1 MRKVLFTL
9 LAAAMPVACNKPKE
23 KTVTEKMV
31 NDVTYHQVAVDN
43 CTIFYREAGDPSKP
57 TILLLHGF
65 PSASHMFRDLMPLL
79 ADEYHLIAP
88 DMPSF
93 GQTVSPSRSE
103 QTYSFDYLART
114 MDHFTE
120 ALGLEH
126 FAMYIFDY
134 GAPVGLRLAMWH
146 PEHVTAIISQNGNCY
161 EEGLGKKWEARKE
174 YWAHPMPELRARYS
188 SAYALETIIGQY
200 TFGTPEGSVAPDG
213 YTLDYYYVNLPER
226 AEMQNDLIFDYQS
239 NVALYPQFQ
248 AYLREYQPRLLAVW
262 GKNDPSFIPAGAE
275 AFKRYL
281 PNAEIRFV
289 DSGHFAL
296 ESHAAEIAKYIK
308 EFLKKE

>member
-1 MRKVLFTL
+1 MRKLLFTL
-9 LAAAMPVACNKPKE
+9 LAALTFVGCTQTKE
-23 KTVTEKMV
+23 HEYMK
-31 NDVTYHQVAVDN
+31 VTYHQVAVDN
-43 CTIFYREAGDPSKP
+43 CTIIYREAGDQSKP

-93 GQTVSPSRSE
+93 GQTVSPSRTE
-103 QTYSFDYLART
+103 QTYSFDYLAHT

-120 ALGLEH
+120 ALGLEQ

-134 GAPVGLRLAMWH
+134 GASVGLRLAMWH
-146 PEHVTAIISQNGNCY
+146 PERVTAIISQNGNCY

-174 YWAHPMPELRARYS
+174 YWAHPTPEQRAQYA

-213 YTLDYYYVNLPER
+213 YTLDYYYVNLLER

-248 AYLREYQPRLLAVW
+248 AGGDQQAPGPSPVRGDPYHGIFSAGGLACPLRP
-262 GKNDPSFIPAGAE
+262 
-275 AFKRYL
+275 
-281 PNAEIRFV
+281 
-289 DSGHFAL
+289 
-296 ESHAAEIAKYIK
+296 
-308 EFLKKE
+308 